1 MKFLRT
7 PIFKNICERLL
18 LYFRLLKKKFLKN
31 EKMVNRNLRK
41 MENSDLKMLEKN
53 FRDFRDFRGFRVF
66 GLALG
71 KGVSA

>member
-1 MKFLRT
+1 MKKRKSKPQKNGKLG
-7 PIFKNICERLL
+7 FKN
-18 LYFRLLKKKFLKN
+18 
-31 EKMVNRNLRK
+31 VG
-41 MENSDLKMLEKN
+41 KN